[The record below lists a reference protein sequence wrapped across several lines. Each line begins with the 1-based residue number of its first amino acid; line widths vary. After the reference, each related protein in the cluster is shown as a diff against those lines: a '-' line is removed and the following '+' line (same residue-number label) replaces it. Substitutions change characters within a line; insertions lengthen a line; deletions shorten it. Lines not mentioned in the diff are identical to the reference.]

1 MPEPSERDFVIGP
14 LPVIRHSSFVIR
26 NLISMGLFAKFKA
39 GLQKTHARLTHEIKR
54 IVTRSPKLTAESLE
68 EIEHALIAADL
79 GMAMTTQIVTAVK
92 LAYESQG
99 TAGLDYLAI
108 ARAEIEKSLSANQ
121 PKLREIPG
129 STCVVSIVGV
139 NGTGKTTTSAKLAH
153 YFQAQKKTVLLA
165 ACDTFRAAAIE
176 QIKLWGARLKV
187 EVIAGNYGADAAS
200 VAHDAV
206 TAAQAR
212 KADYLFIDT
221 AGRLHTK
228 HNLMQELQ
236 KLHRVIGKQLAGAP
250 HEVLLVLDATT
261 GMNAL
266 NQAREFHKAVPLTG
280 LVVTKLDGTSKGGMV
295 VAIQKELGLPIKFI
309 GLGEQADDL
318 QPFDAK
324 QYAEALFTE
333 KE

>member
-1 MPEPSERDFVIGP
+1 
-14 LPVIRHSSFVIR
+14 
-26 NLISMGLFAKFKA
+26 
-39 GLQKTHARLTHEIKR
+39 
-54 IVTRSPKLTAESLE
+54 
-68 EIEHALIAADL
+68 
-79 GMAMTTQIVTAVK
+79 MTTQIVTAVK
-92 LAYESQG
+92 LTYETQG
-99 TAGLDYLAI
+99 TVGLDYLAI
-108 ARAEIEKSLSANQ
+108 ARAEIEKSLSGNKPDLLKAAH
-121 PKLREIPG
+121 G
-129 STCVVSIVGV
+129 TTVVSIVGV
-139 NGTGKTTTSAKLAH
+139 NGTGKTTTSAKLAN
-153 YFQAQKKTVLLA
+153 YYQAQKKSVLLA

-176 QIKLWGARLKV
+176 QIKLWGTRLKV
-187 EVIAGNYGADAAS
+187 EVIAGSYGADAAS

-250 HEVLLVLDATT
+250 HEVLLVLDGST

-280 LVVTKLDGTSKGGMV
+280 LIVTKLDGTSKGGMV
-295 VAIQKELGLPIKFI
+295 VAIQKELGLPIKFL
-309 GLGEQADDL
+309 GLGEQPDDL

-324 QYAEALFTE
+324 QFAQALFE
-333 KE
+333 D

>member
-1 MPEPSERDFVIGP
+1 
-14 LPVIRHSSFVIR
+14 
-26 NLISMGLFAKFKA
+26 MGLFAKFKA
-39 GLQKTHARLTHEIKR
+39 GLAKTHSKLVHEIKR
-54 IVTRSPKLTAESLE
+54 IVTRSPKLDASSLE
-68 EIEHALIAADL
+68 DLEAALIGADL
-79 GMAMTTQIVTAVK
+79 GLAMTAQIVDAVK
-92 LAYESQG
+92 KGYESQG
-99 TAGLDYLAI
+99 GAGLDVFAV
-108 ARAEIEKSLSANQ
+108 AAGEIEKSFPAANL
-121 PKLREIPG
+121 KLREVPDG
-129 STCVVSIVGV
+129 VCVVSIVGV

-153 YFQAQKKTVLLA
+153 FVQSQNKTALLA

-176 QIKLWGARLKV
+176 QIKLWGNKLKV
-187 EVIAGNYGADAAS
+187 EVVAAAYGADAAS

-212 KADYLFIDT
+212 KANYLFIDT

-236 KLHRVIGKQLAGAP
+236 KLHRVIGKQLPGAP

-266 NQAREFHKAVPLTG
+266 NQAREFNKTVPLTG

-295 VAIQKELGLPIKFI
+295 VAIQKELGLPVKFI

-318 QPFDAK
+318 QPFDPK
-324 QYAEALFTE
+324 QFAQALFQE
-333 KE
+333 

>member
-1 MPEPSERDFVIGP
+1 
-14 LPVIRHSSFVIR
+14 
-26 NLISMGLFAKFKA
+26 MGLFDKFKA
-39 GLQKTHARLTHEIKR
+39 GLAKTHAKLVHEIKR

-79 GMAMTTQIVTAVK
+79 GMAMTTQIVDAVK
-92 LAYESQG
+92 KAYESQG

-108 ARAEIEKSLSANQ
+108 ARAEIEKSLSSNKAELVKVPNG
-121 PKLREIPG
+121 P
-129 STCVVSIVGV
+129 TVVSIVGV
-139 NGTGKTTTSAKLAH
+139 NGTGKTTTSAKLA
-153 YFQAQKKTVLLA
+153 YLIQSQNKTALLA

-176 QIKLWGARLKV
+176 QLKLWGQRLKI
-187 EVIAGNYGADAAS
+187 EVVAGNYGADAAA

-212 KADYLFIDT
+212 QADYLFIDT

-228 HNLMQELQ
+228 HNLMQELH
-236 KLHRVIGKQLAGAP
+236 KLHRVIGKQLPGAP
-250 HEVLLVLDATT
+250 HEVLLVLDGST

-266 NQAREFHKAVPLTG
+266 NQAREFNKAVPLTG
-280 LVVTKLDGTSKGGMV
+280 LIVTKLDGTSKGGMV
-295 VAIQKELGLPIKFI
+295 VAIQKELGLPIKFV

-324 QYAEALFTE
+324 QFAQALFE
-333 KE
+333 E

>member
-1 MPEPSERDFVIGP
+1 
-14 LPVIRHSSFVIR
+14 
-26 NLISMGLFAKFKA
+26 MGLFSKIKA
-39 GLQKTHARLTHEIKR
+39 GLAKTHAKLAHEIKR
-54 IVTRSPKLTAESLE
+54 IVTRSPKLTGESIEDLE
-68 EIEHALIAADL
+68 AALIAADL
-79 GMAMTTQIVTAVK
+79 GLAVTQQIVAAVK
-92 LAYESQG
+92 TAYESQG
-99 TAGLDYLAI
+99 TTGHDVFAI
-108 ARAEIEKSLSANQ
+108 ARAEVEKNLSSNKVDLLKAASG
-121 PKLREIPG
+121 P
-129 STCVVSIVGV
+129 TVVSIVGV
-139 NGTGKTTTSAKLAH
+139 NGTGKTTTAAKLAH
-153 YFQAQKKTVLLA
+153 LIQSRKKTVLLA

-176 QIKLWGARLKV
+176 QLKLWGTRLKI
-187 EVIAGNYGADAAS
+187 EVVAGAYGADPAS

-280 LVVTKLDGTSKGGMV
+280 LIVTKLDGTSKGGMV

-309 GLGEQADDL
+309 GLGEQPDDL

-324 QYAEALFTE
+324 QFAQALFAE
-333 KE
+333 

>member
-1 MPEPSERDFVIGP
+1 
-14 LPVIRHSSFVIR
+14 
-26 NLISMGLFAKFKA
+26 MGLFDKFKA
-39 GLQKTHARLTHEIKR
+39 GLQKTHQKLAHEIKR
-54 IVTRSPKLTAESLE
+54 IVTRSPKLDAAALE
-68 EIEHALIAADL
+68 ELEGALIGADL
-79 GMAMTTQIVTAVK
+79 GMAMTAQIVDAVK
-92 LAYESQG
+92 KAYETQG
-99 TAGLDYLAI
+99 GAGLDVFAVAEREVESSLTAG
-108 ARAEIEKSLSANQ
+108 RAELKAAPEGL
-121 PKLREIPG
+121 
-129 STCVVSIVGV
+129 TVVSIVGV
-139 NGTGKTTTSAKLAH
+139 NGTGKTTTAAKLARLV
-153 YFQAQKKTVLLA
+153 QAQGQMSLLA

-176 QIKLWGARLKV
+176 QLKLWGQRLKV
-187 EVIAGNYGADAAS
+187 EVIAGAYGADAAA

-206 TAAQAR
+206 AAAQAR
-212 KADYLFIDT
+212 GAKYLFVDT

-236 KLHRVIGKQLAGAP
+236 KLHRVMGKLLPGAP

-324 QYAEALFTE
+324 QFAEALFE
-333 KE
+333 E

>member
-1 MPEPSERDFVIGP
+1 
-14 LPVIRHSSFVIR
+14 
-26 NLISMGLFAKFKA
+26 MGLFDKFKA
-39 GLQKTHARLTHEIKR
+39 GLAKTHAKLTHEIKR

-68 EIEHALIAADL
+68 EIEQALIAADL
-79 GMAMTTQIVTAVK
+79 GIAMTTQIAAAVK
-92 LAYESQG
+92 LAYETQG
-99 TAGLDYLAI
+99 TAGLDYLAT
-108 ARAEIEKSLSANQ
+108 ARAEIEKSLATNK
-121 PKLREIPG
+121 PGLREMPG

-153 YFQAQKKTVLLA
+153 YFQAQKKSVLLA

-176 QIKLWGARLKV
+176 QIKLWGTRLKV
-187 EVIAGNYGADAAS
+187 EVIAGSYGADAAS

-212 KADYLFIDT
+212 SADYLFIDT

-236 KLHRVIGKQLAGAP
+236 KLHRVIGKQLPGAP

-309 GLGEQADDL
+309 GLGEQPDDL

-324 QYAEALFTE
+324 QFAQALFE
-333 KE
+333 E

>member
-1 MPEPSERDFVIGP
+1 
-14 LPVIRHSSFVIR
+14 
-26 NLISMGLFAKFKA
+26 MGLFSKFKA
-39 GLQKTHARLTHEIKR
+39 GLAKTHAKLTHEIKR

-79 GMAMTTQIVTAVK
+79 GLAMTTQIVAAVK
-92 LAYESQG
+92 HAYETQG

-108 ARAEIEKSLSANQ
+108 ARAEIEKSLSGNKADLLKAASG
-121 PKLREIPG
+121 P
-129 STCVVSIVGV
+129 TVVSIVGV

-153 YFQAQKKTVLLA
+153 YLQSQNKTVLLA

-176 QIKLWGARLKV
+176 QLKIWGARLKV
-187 EVIAGNYGADAAS
+187 EVIASAYGADAAS

-228 HNLMQELQ
+228 HNLMQELH
-236 KLHRVIGKQLAGAP
+236 KLHRVIGKQLPGAP
-250 HEVLLVLDATT
+250 HEVLLVLDGST

-266 NQAREFHKAVPLTG
+266 NQAREFNKSVPLTG
-280 LVVTKLDGTSKGGMV
+280 LIVTKLDGTSKGGMV

-309 GLGEQADDL
+309 GLGEQPDDL

-324 QYAEALFTE
+324 NFTQALFE
-333 KE
+333 E